1 MCIIHRSEL
10 VSERQQSTELQVKLH
25 SCFQENLMA
34 EGKIKGLELEMQSLE
49 EQLKWHQ
56 EQLSAKETFSSCQ
69 VPEELS
75 PSPEKNMDE
84 LHTRVT

>member
-1 MCIIHRSEL
+1 
-10 VSERQQSTELQVKLH
+10 
-25 SCFQENLMA
+25 MA

-56 EQLSAKETFSSCQ
+56 EQLSTKETFSSCQ

-75 PSPEKNMDE
+75 PSPEMNTDE